1 MHMPRI
7 LYTAIFIALIPA
19 YFIRLTLR
27 GIGNKKYLER
37 WSERLGKANIR
48 PSKDKP
54 IIWVHAVSVGEVNAS
69 IPLLRNLMEEYEDS
83 EFLVTTSTP
92 TGSDILLK
100 KLGNKIKHQ
109 YLPIDIP
116 FCINRFIN
124 TWRPKA
130 LILLETEIWP
140 NIIHCCK
147 KQGIVTALVNARLSE
162 QSKLRYLRF
171 MALIQPA
178 INSLDLILAQYE
190 SDANRLNEI
199 VPEKEI
205 KLCGNLK
212 FDQDLPDE
220 LESISSSIR
229 DSWAVDGKRRPTLIA
244 ASTHEG
250 EEKIVLAAFKL
261 ILKSIPNALLII
273 VPRHLERFKKVKSLL
288 NELDFNSSSRSM
300 KEDVTKDVQ
309 VMLGDTMGELNFL
322 YSVSDVAFVGGTLID
337 HGGQNFL
344 EPAAQGLPL
353 CSGPSV
359 RNFVE
364 ISNELKKASGLKI
377 VNEKEGISNFFVNLI
392 NEKNELERIGKASKA
407 VFMKNRGAI
416 KIIQEELSKY
426 L

>member
-1 MHMPRI
+1 MPRI
-7 LYTAIFIALIPA
+7 LYTAIFIALIPI

-69 IPLLRNLMEEYEDS
+69 IPLLRNLMEEYQDA

-116 FCINRFIN
+116 FCINLFIG

-190 SDANRLNEI
+190 SDANRFNAI

-261 ILKSIPNALLII
+261 ILESIPNALLIL

-377 VNEKEGISNFFVNLI
+377 VNDKEGISNFFVDLI
-392 NEKNELERIGKASKA
+392 NEKNELEKIGQASKT

>member
-1 MHMPRI
+1 M
-7 LYTAIFIALIPA
+7 
-19 YFIRLTLR
+19 
-27 GIGNKKYLER
+27 
-37 WSERLGKANIR
+37 
-48 PSKDKP
+48 
-54 IIWVHAVSVGEVNAS
+54 
-69 IPLLRNLMEEYEDS
+69 
-83 EFLVTTSTP
+83 
-92 TGSDILLK
+92 
-100 KLGNKIKHQ
+100 
-109 YLPIDIP
+109 
-116 FCINRFIN
+116 
-124 TWRPKA
+124 
-130 LILLETEIWP
+130 
-140 NIIHCCK
+140 
-147 KQGIVTALVNARLSE
+147 
-162 QSKLRYLRF
+162 
-171 MALIQPA
+171 
-178 INSLDLILAQYE
+178 
-190 SDANRLNEI
+190 
-199 VPEKEI
+199 
-205 KLCGNLK
+205 
-212 FDQDLPDE
+212 
-220 LESISSSIR
+220 
-229 DSWAVDGKRRPTLIA
+229 DGKRRPTLIA

-261 ILKSIPNALLII
+261 ILESIPNALLIL

-377 VNEKEGISNFFVNLI
+377 VNDKEGISNFFVDLI
-392 NEKNELERIGKASKA
+392 NEKNELEKIGQASKT

>member
-7 LYTAIFIALIPA
+7 LYTAIFIALVPA

-48 PSKDKP
+48 PSKGKP

-392 NEKNELERIGKASKA
+392 NEKNELERIGQASKA

>member
-1 MHMPRI
+1 MPRI
-7 LYTAIFIALIPA
+7 LYTAIFIALIPI
-19 YFIRLTLR
+19 YFIRLTFR

-48 PSKDKP
+48 PSKDKS

-69 IPLLRNLMEEYEDS
+69 IPLLRNLMEEYQDS

-116 FCINRFIN
+116 FCINLFIG

-140 NIIHCCK
+140 NVIHCCK
-147 KQGIVTALVNARLSE
+147 KQGIFTALVNARLSE

-190 SDANRLNEI
+190 SDANRFNAI

-261 ILKSIPNALLII
+261 ILESIPNALLIL

-377 VNEKEGISNFFVNLI
+377 VNDKEGISNFFVDLI
-392 NEKNELERIGKASKA
+392 NEKNELEKIGQASKT